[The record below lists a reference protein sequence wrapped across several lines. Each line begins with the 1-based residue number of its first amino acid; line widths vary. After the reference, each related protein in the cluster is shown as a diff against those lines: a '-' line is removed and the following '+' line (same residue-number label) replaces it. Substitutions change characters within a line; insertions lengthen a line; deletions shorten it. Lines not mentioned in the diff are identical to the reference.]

1 MKQKVIMGMIIFIML
16 IGIGLMAYPSLANY
30 VNNKFA
36 INVINEYQKKIENT
50 DDEELKHIIDQ
61 ATAYNN
67 SLPGAFPANPFDG
80 MNISKDAKV
89 NYKDFFMIQKDEMI
103 GYIEIPKVDIYLPV
117 YYGTSDTVL
126 KKGVGVVENSSLP
139 VAGDSTHSVLSAHTG
154 LPSQEL
160 FTGVEDLVKGD
171 TFFVHILNKVYAY
184 RVNQIVVVL
193 PEETEELMIQKNKT
207 YVTLLTCTP
216 YGINDHRLLIRGE
229 YDPDFDFSSEEY
241 HSLADKGKNDWIWML
256 VIGTAVVGGIIT
268 IIVLKKKKNRKIRKG
283 ESCDEEV

>member
-1 MKQKVIMGMIIFIML
+1 MKQKIIMGLIVLIML

-36 INVINEYQKKIENT
+36 VNVISDYQSRVKNANE
-50 DDEELKHIIDQ
+50 EELKHMIDQ

-80 MNISKDAKV
+80 MNISKNAKIDF
-89 NYKDFFMIQKDEMI
+89 KDFFMIQKDEMI
-103 GYIEIPKVDIYLPV
+103 GYVEIPKADIYLPV
-117 YYGTSDTVL
+117 YYGTSDKVL
-126 KKGVGVVENSSLP
+126 NKGVGVVENSSLP

-160 FTGVEDLVKGD
+160 FTGVEKLVEND
-171 TFFVHILNKVYAY
+171 TFFVHVLNKVYAY

-193 PEETEELMIQKNKT
+193 PDETEELMIEKNKT

-229 YDPDFDFSSEEY
+229 YDPDFDFTSDEY
-241 HSLADKGKNDWIWML
+241 RSLADKGKNDWIWML
-256 VIGTAVVGGIIT
+256 VIGVAVIGGIT
-268 IIVLKKKKNRKIRKG
+268 FVIVRKRKKKKQ
-283 ESCDEEV
+283 EE